1 MRQCA
6 RHRVALC
13 DCDHIPGIRTFATMK
28 RGAIYEYQYLDH
40 QSRLLSSFDIR
51 NTDCDTDGSI
61 ASAIGAAQTAVR

>member
-1 MRQCA
+1 
-6 RHRVALC
+6 
-13 DCDHIPGIRTFATMK
+13 MK